1 MNKHKLEILVYGA
14 EVICASC
21 VNAPSSI
28 ETASWLEA
36 ALSRRYSPDQFF
48 VRYVDIFAPQNDTEK
63 AFAQR
68 VFDEDLW
75 YPVIVVENDILSE
88 GNPQLKKVFQ
98 ALEERGLDVAF
109 E

>member
-1 MNKHKLEILVYGA
+1 MSKLEVLVYGA
-14 EVICASC
+14 ENLCASC

-36 ALSRRYSPDQFF
+36 ALARRYNPEKFN
-48 VRYVDIFAPQNDTEK
+48 VRYVDIHMPQSDTEK
-63 AFAQR
+63 KFSQR

-75 YPVIVVENDILSE
+75 YPVVVVNDTIISE
-88 GNPQLKKVFQ
+88 GNPQLKQVFK
-98 ALEERGLDVAF
+98 ALEEAGLEVNQN